1 MSEKKVASRS
11 VAVGLGILCIIFIA
25 SLAGTIVYHT
35 MMISNKNASYDD
47 YVASHSYTNSEY
59 DSLNATHQTYAGTH
73 RHNNSEYDSLSSQN
87 TVLQDQVNYLQDQVN
102 YLQNQVKNFQD
113 EVIHLR
119 SAKLI
124 QINWNEWDN
133 YPLFVATSLEITG
146 ILFNVGSDPAYCRL
160 HVVLYQSGGGVAND
174 TYVELGAINGQSWI
188 YVGTSVFYEG
198 SFGPLT
204 GWNVTTEY

>member
-1 MSEKKVASRS
+1 MMSEEKVVSRS
-11 VAVGLGILCIIFIA
+11 VAVGLGMLCIIFMA

-35 MMISNKNASYDD
+35 MMINNKDESYDD

-59 DSLNATHQTYAGTH
+59 DSLDATYQTYAGTH
-73 RHNNSEYDSLSSQN
+73 SHNNSEYDSLSSQN
-87 TVLQDQVNYLQDQVN
+87 TALQDQVNYLQ
-102 YLQNQVKNFQD
+102 YQVKNFQN
-113 EVIHLR
+113 EVINLR
-119 SAKLI
+119 SPRLI
-124 QINWNEWDN
+124 QVNWNEWDS
-133 YPLFVATSLEITG
+133 YPLFVAPCLEITG
-146 ILFNVGSDPAYCRL
+146 MLFNVGSDPAYCRL

-174 TYVELGAINGQSWI
+174 TYVELGTIDGESWI

>member
-1 MSEKKVASRS
+1 MMSEKKAASKS

-35 MMISNKNASYDD
+35 MMINNKNASYDD

-59 DSLNATHQTYAGTH
+59 DSLNATHQTYTETH
-73 RHNNSEYDSLSSQN
+73 SHNNSEYDSLRSQN
-87 TVLQDQVNYLQDQVN
+87 TVLQDQVN

-119 SAKLI
+119 SPKLI
-124 QINWNEWDN
+124 QVNWNEWDN

-160 HVVLYQSGGGVAND
+160 HVVLYQSGGRVAND
-174 TYVELGAINGQSWI
+174 TYVELGTINGQSWI
-188 YVGTSVFYEG
+188 YVDTSVFYEG